1 MTTFTVD
8 PESLKSMGLDLLATA
23 DDLGAME
30 PRSGRI
36 PEPGSDAVRRALD
49 GFLGHWSDGTARISE
64 QLGDL
69 GLGLLQAASAYA
81 GTDRDI
87 VGAAQSLGRPA
98 TPQSAAPGTTVQS
111 TIPANQ
117 LQP

>member
-8 PESLKSMGLDLLATA
+8 PESLKSMGLDLMATG
-23 DDLGAME
+23 DDLRAMD
-30 PRSGRI
+30 PRAGRI
-36 PEPGSDAVRRALD
+36 PDPGSDAVRRAID

-69 GLGLLQAASAYA
+69 GLGLLQAANAYG
-81 GTDRDI
+81 GTDREI
-87 VGAAQSLGRPA
+87 AGAARSLGRPA
-98 TPQSAAPGTTVQS
+98 TPQPAAPGTTVQS
-111 TIPANQ
+111 TIPAGQ